1 MKYIVLSALV
11 LITTACGWQLRGVT
25 DLPASVKV
33 MTLDSQANN
42 RFTQRLKQQL
52 EFNGVVFPS
61 DASANVRLYIAPIAI
76 DKLTLSVN
84 ALGQAAEYE
93 INATLT
99 ARLIQLEQGTQKEWQ
114 IEGRRVL
121 SNNIDGVLATQS
133 EQKVQRQE
141 LENDLIRQLMN
152 RLNKV
157 KL

>member
-114 IEGRRVL
+114 IEGRRVF
-121 SNNIDGVLATQS
+121 SNNIDSVLATQS
-133 EQKVQRQE
+133 EEKVQRQE